1 MNKLLL
7 VIGGTIL
14 AATTNA
20 TITTSGGYLA
30 SQALIVAALSG
41 GVFAG
46 AYAIGSGRVAAR
58 FSIAIIAAL
67 VSGEIYNLAATAERT
82 IVVRE
87 AAAAPLKDL
96 AAKRS
101 EALKRL
107 DDLEHGAPHSAK
119 LDLARA
125 NLADAKAA
133 VEAEAKDIRCGK
145 QCQRKQGLADDA
157 ARAVE
162 LAIPGAEADRT
173 KAIEAA
179 KAELAANPLPASATP
194 LADRLGVAPWIVD
207 LAMSGLLSI
216 GANGLAGVLIALGS
230 SVPGIVAPVPANDFR
245 VSDIPG
251 NPFPGNTPPTGR
263 RGRKADP
270 RIVDFSERF
279 REKHGRDPSGS
290 EIKMQFPALPT
301 STAYDYAKR
310 RA

>member
-7 VIGGTIL
+7 TIGGTIL

-20 TITTSGGYLA
+20 TIATSGGYLS

-67 VSGEIYNLAATAERT
+67 VAGEIYNLAATAERT

-107 DDLEHGAPHSAK
+107 DDLEHGAPRSAK

-125 NLADAKAA
+125 NLAEAKAA

-157 ARAVE
+157 SHAVE
-162 LAIPGAEADRT
+162 LAIPGAEADRA
-173 KAIEAA
+173 KAIEVS

-230 SVPGIVAPVPANDFR
+230 SVPALHVAAPVAVR
-245 VSDIPG
+245 PG
-251 NPFPGNTPPTGR
+251 PFPAFDPVPPTGK
-263 RGRKADP
+263 RGRKRNP
-270 RIVDFSERF
+270 NVVDFVQRF
-279 REKHGRDPSGS
+279 REVHDRNPNIP
-290 EIKMQFPALPT
+290 EMRLRFPALDKAT
-301 STAYDYAKR
+301 LWRNATAA
-310 RA
+310 

>member
-7 VIGGTIL
+7 TIGGTIL

-20 TITTSGGYLA
+20 TITTSGGYLS

-67 VSGEIYNLAATAERT
+67 ISGEVYNLAATAERT

-87 AAAAPLKDL
+87 ANAAPLKDL
-96 AAKRS
+96 AAKRT

-107 DDLEHGAPHSAK
+107 DDLEHGSTHSAK

-125 NLADAKAA
+125 NLVEAKAA

-157 ARAVE
+157 AHAVE
-162 LAIPGAEADRT
+162 LAIPGAEADRA

-230 SVPGIVAPVPANDFR
+230 SVPAQHVAAPVVVKPM
-245 VSDIPG
+245 
-251 NPFPGNTPPTGR
+251 PFPAFDPVPPSGK
-263 RGRKADP
+263 RGRKRDP
-270 RIVDFSERF
+270 NVIDFVQRF
-279 REKHGRDPSGS
+279 REQNSRNPNIP
-290 EIKMQFPALPT
+290 EMRLRFPHLDKATLWRNA
-301 STAYDYAKR
+301 TAA
-310 RA
+310 

>member
-7 VIGGTIL
+7 TIGGVIL

-20 TITTSGGYLA
+20 TITTSGGYLS

-87 AAAAPLKDL
+87 ANAAPLKDL
-96 AAKRS
+96 AAKRT

-107 DDLEHGAPHSAK
+107 DDLEHGAPRSAK

-157 ARAVE
+157 AHAVE
-162 LAIPGAEADRT
+162 LAIPGAEADRA
-173 KAIEAA
+173 KAIDVA

-230 SVPGIVAPVPANDFR
+230 SVPALHVAVPVAVKPVP
-245 VSDIPG
+245 
-251 NPFPGNTPPTGR
+251 FPVYDPVPPSGK
-263 RGRKADP
+263 RGRKRDP
-270 RIVDFSERF
+270 NVVDFVQRF
-279 REKHGRDPSGS
+279 REVHDRNPNIP
-290 EIKMQFPALPT
+290 EMRLRFPALDKAT
-301 STAYDYAKR
+301 LWRNATAA
-310 RA
+310 